1 MSQEYSV
8 DLFKEIAFD
17 LKIFARLNGM
27 ELDEEVILNLDKAE
41 FPDSLVISLKDK
53 EDMNEILKMATKSLK
68 ELSDAYKNNNTNLID
83 LAAAE
88 FAAIYLNKKYDVS
101 PDESVW
107 LDEGGLVRQASMI
120 NIQEIYSKYNLK
132 SANWQ
137 NISEDNLSLQLEF
150 LAHLIENGKNPEN
163 LIEVAEFMDSHLL
176 IWLKDFAVAI
186 FNRCE
191 SEFYASMLIL
201 TYVYCDSLR
210 DILAEILDK
219 PKKILSVDEA
229 VHKLSKSNKKC

>member
-1 MSQEYSV
+1 MNQEYSV

-17 LKIFARLNGM
+17 LKVFARLSGI
-27 ELDEEVILNLDKAE
+27 ELDREVILNLYKAE
-41 FPDSLVISLKDK
+41 FPNSLVISLENKDI
-53 EDMNEILKMATKSLK
+53 NEVLQMAIKSLK
-68 ELSDAYKNNNTNLID
+68 ELSDAYENNDTRIID

-107 LDEGGLVRQASMI
+107 LDEGGLIRQASMI
-120 NIQEIYSKYNLK
+120 DIQEIYSKHNLK
-132 SANWQ
+132 SANLKHR
-137 NISEDNLSLQLEF
+137 SEDNLSLQLEF
-150 LAHLIENGKNPEN
+150 IAHLIENGKNPEN
-163 LIEVAEFMDSHLL
+163 LIEVADFMDNHLL
-176 IWLKDFAVAI
+176 IWIKDFAVSI

-191 SEFYASMLIL
+191 SEFYASILIL

-219 PKKILSVDEA
+219 PKNILSVDEA
-229 VHKLSKSNKKC
+229 AHKLSKSNKKC